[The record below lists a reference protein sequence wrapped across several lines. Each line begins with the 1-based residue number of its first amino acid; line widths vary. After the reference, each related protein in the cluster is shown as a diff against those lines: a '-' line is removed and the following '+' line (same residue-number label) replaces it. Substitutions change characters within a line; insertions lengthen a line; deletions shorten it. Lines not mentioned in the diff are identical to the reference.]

1 MLITVRGMSTAWW
14 VLVCAAAA
22 LLGYGVALLHT
33 AGRGDPVGEPP
44 RGAAYFT
51 LPLTGL
57 AARHLRTGLS
67 AESAAKAV
75 RHLRLLLGT
84 SGLAIVS
91 TDRVLAWDSAGD
103 HDHVTPLP
111 AEAGPA
117 GHDLGTDRCAGHRAG
132 AHPAARPIGPPV
144 PRETARWEYRG
155 GRIEVSPPPAA
166 GRGHDARTGA
176 AGRPRGGPRHA
187 GRGRGAEPGRRGGP
201 GRGSG
206 HRRAPRRGWAQPPED
221 AVLGHV
227 RGVLA
232 GGRAHIVTRDEAG
245 CGAPGCPLR
254 AAVVVPLT
262 VGGRVV
268 GALAA
273 YDAHADAALLRTA
286 DELGRWVSGQLEL
299 AELDECRRRVAEA
312 EFQALTAQISPH
324 FVYNSLTAI
333 ASFVRTDPTRARE
346 LLLDFADFARYALRR
361 ARRFTTLADELGCVD
376 RYLLLERARFGD
388 RLRFSVR
395 VPPEVL
401 PVPVPFLCLQPIVEN
416 AIKHGLRA
424 TDGAGE
430 VRVVVRDAGPEAH
443 ITIEDDGV
451 GMDPEQVK
459 ALLEGRRTGSGG
471 VGLTNVDRRLRQ
483 IYGPEYGLV
492 VESAPGQGTKVR
504 LRVPKNWDKH
514 SGA

>member
-1 MLITVRGMSTAWW
+1 MSTAWW

-44 RGAAYFT
+44 RGAAYYT

-57 AARHLRTGLS
+57 AARHLRTGLT

-103 HDHVTPLP
+103 HDHVP
-111 AEAGPA
+111 APPTGPGAPGPDAGPPVA
-117 GHDLGTDRCAGHRAG
+117 HDLGAGHWARHRAA
-132 AHPAARPIGPPV
+132 AHQAAARPAA
-144 PRETARWEYRG
+144 PRELARWEVRG
-155 GRIEVSPPPAA
+155 GRVETSPPPAGVR
-166 GRGHDARTGA
+166 GRDVRTGEP
-176 AGRPRGGPRHA
+176 GRPYGGGPRHA
-187 GRGRGAEPGRRGGP
+187 SRGRGGGRRGGP
-201 GRGSG
+201 GRGPG
-206 HRRAPRRGWAQPPED
+206 APRAPRRGWAQPPED

-262 VGGRVV
+262 VCGRVV

-286 DELGRWVSGQLEL
+286 EELGRWVSGQLEL
-299 AELDECRRRVAEA
+299 AELDECRKRVAEA

-361 ARRFTTLADELGCVD
+361 ARQFTTLADELGCVD

-459 ALLEGRRTGSGG
+459 ALLEGRRTGRG

-504 LRVPKNWDKH
+504 LRVPKNWGKH